1 MLRQGS
7 FMKNDFASTEQ
18 LQTSSTYSNAEQATA
33 LIKKL
38 APLLG
43 LWKGEG
49 VAQFPTITTC
59 PYREELRFESNGEEP
74 VLHFEQRTWVQAT
87 GAPLHWES
95 GFIKPNDAGE
105 LEILNAQNSGRVEVL
120 RGRIVV
126 AEHSENALELFFE
139 STAFGND
146 ARMLRSSRRF
156 CCEGDTLRYVVAM
169 ATVKTPELQQHL
181 SATLKRIA

>member
-1 MLRQGS
+1 MATDLAQS
-7 FMKNDFASTEQ
+7 YSKDE
-18 LQTSSTYSNAEQATA
+18 SNAT

-43 LWKGEG
+43 VWKGEG

-74 VLHFEQRTWVQAT
+74 LLHFEQKTWIQAT
-87 GAPLHWES
+87 GAALHWES

-105 LEILNAQNSGRVEVL
+105 LEILNSQNSGRVEVL
-120 RGRIVV
+120 RGGIVS
-126 AEHSENALELFFE
+126 EKHSASVLKLFFE
-139 STAFGND
+139 SVVFGND
-146 ARMLRSSRRF
+146 ARMIRSSRTF
-156 CCEGDTLRYVVAM
+156 YCAGDTLRYLVLM

-181 SATLKRIA
+181 SATLKRVA